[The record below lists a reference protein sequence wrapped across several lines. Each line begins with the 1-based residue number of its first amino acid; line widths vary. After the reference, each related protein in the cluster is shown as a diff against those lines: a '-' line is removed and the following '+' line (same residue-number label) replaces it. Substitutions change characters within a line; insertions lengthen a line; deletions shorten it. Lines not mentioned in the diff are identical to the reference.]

1 MNRAH
6 VAHVAVACSPALIAL
21 VLFTGCYEQH
31 YPATLIPTW
40 TITDSA
46 GTPVGCGD
54 ASTVR
59 YSAGT
64 LWFQDVNC
72 YPGTGTIDMDASPD
86 LVVTPSLL
94 DIYQDTIMTAPPQDV
109 GPVDWGDVVRPPA
122 TVFVLPDCAPG
133 QFTAA
138 WSLVT
143 PDGQPTSCPPGASVL
158 LSVETMAVQVP
169 CTAGTATTVPR
180 RGGMTHPLA
189 IQLRDSSGLILS
201 QLQLGKPFVA
211 CGATTDIGVV
221 SLSVAP

>member
-1 MNRAH
+1 MNQSRLGL
-6 VAHVAVACSPALIAL
+6 VCSPALIAL
-21 VLFTGCYEQH
+21 ALFTGCYEQH

-54 ASTVR
+54 ANTVR

-72 YPGTGTIDMDASPD
+72 YPGTATIDMDANPD

-109 GPVDWGDVVRPPA
+109 GPVDWGDVVRPPT

-133 QFTAA
+133 QFTTEWSIVAA
-138 WSLVT
+138 
-143 PDGQPTSCPPGASVL
+143 DGQPTSCPPGASVL
-158 LSVETMAVQVP
+158 LTIESLSVQVP
-169 CTAGTATTVPR
+169 CIAGTATTPPR
-180 RGGMTHPLA
+180 RGGMTHPLW
-189 IQLRDSSGLILS
+189 IELRDSSGLTLS
-201 QLQLGKPFVA
+201 QLRLGSPFLA

-221 SLSVAP
+221 DLSATP